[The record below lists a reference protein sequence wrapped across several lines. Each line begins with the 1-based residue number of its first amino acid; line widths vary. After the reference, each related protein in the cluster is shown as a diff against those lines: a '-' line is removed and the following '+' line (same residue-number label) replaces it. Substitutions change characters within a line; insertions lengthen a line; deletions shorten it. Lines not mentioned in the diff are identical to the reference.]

1 MRPASVRL
9 VEKVETHRHVH
20 MIEYNRFAYLAD
32 LKEVT
37 ESTRNIN
44 DRELLDL
51 LTKKKYKIEMPSEA
65 WYERLRF
72 KRHPGW
78 YKEYK

>member
-1 MRPASVRL
+1 MRTASDRL
-9 VEKVETHRHVH
+9 VERVETYEHVH
-20 MIEYNRFAYLAD
+20 MIEYYRYRYLAD

-37 ESTRNIN
+37 ESTKNIN

-65 WYERLRF
+65 WYERIRF
-72 KRHPGW
+72 KKNPDW
-78 YKEYK
+78 YKEYR